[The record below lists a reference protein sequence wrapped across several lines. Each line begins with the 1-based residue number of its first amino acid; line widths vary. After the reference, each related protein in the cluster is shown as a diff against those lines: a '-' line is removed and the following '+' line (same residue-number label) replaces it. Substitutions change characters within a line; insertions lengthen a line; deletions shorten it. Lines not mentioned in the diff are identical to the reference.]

1 MEGVRTELGD
11 KVERIVKGKGGLR
24 RWLVIV
30 DPGIGFSK
38 TVTDNLEL
46 LRNGSKVVEN
56 TEIGQGKYN
65 VVYTRVYT
73 SRILIFIF
81 QCRKY

>member
-65 VVYTRVYT
+65 VVYTRVYI
-73 SRILIFIF
+73 SRILIFTF